1 MAAPG
6 AISRRAFL
14 GVTVLAAGGLKTP
27 RVLAQARPR
36 LVIVGGGA
44 GGVSLARAVV
54 MDSAGGIA
62 VTLVEPNARYFAC
75 FQSNLAL
82 GGLRDPDSLLFSY
95 AGLAKAGVEVVPAAA
110 SAIDRDRRE
119 VRLVDGRRLP
129 YDRLA
134 LSPGIDLKYDS
145 VPGWGRE
152 AEDAMPHAWT
162 GERQF
167 RLLKARLDAVPD
179 GGLIVIIAPPNPS
192 RCPPAPY
199 ERASMMAHA
208 LKATGRGQTKVI
220 ILDPK
225 PKFPKQ
231 GLFQEGWEAHY
242 PGMIEWMAP
251 DISEG
256 VRSVDPETG
265 TVVTGFETFARA
277 DLVNVIP
284 AQWAGALARASGLT
298 DASGWCP
305 VDPDVLAST
314 VDRNIFIIGD
324 AANAGDMPKSA
335 FAANNQAIVVAAALR
350 SELLSAPADAP
361 GYANTCW
368 SAIARDD
375 VVKESSRYAVA
386 DGRIR
391 ETETFLSQSGEPADL
406 RRRLSMENDMWYAA
420 MTRGLFG

>member
-1 MAAPG
+1 MAARG
-6 AISRRAFL
+6 AVSRRAFL
-14 GVTVLAAGGLKTP
+14 GGAALAAAALKAP
-27 RVLAQARPR
+27 GVHAQARPR
-36 LVIVGGGA
+36 LVIVGGGV

-54 MDSAGGIA
+54 MDSAGRIA

-95 AGLAKAGVEVVPAAA
+95 AGLAKAGVEVVPEAA

-119 VRLVDGRRLP
+119 VRLGDGRRLP

-152 AEDAMPHAWT
+152 AEEAMPHAWT

-167 RLLKARLDAVPD
+167 RLLQARLDAVPD

-208 LKATGRGQTKVI
+208 LKATGRGRAKII

-256 VRSVDPETG
+256 VRSVDPKTG

-284 AQWAGALARASGLT
+284 AQWAGALARAAGLA
-298 DASGWCP
+298 DGSGWCP
-305 VDPDVLAST
+305 VDPATLAST
-314 VDRNIFIIGD
+314 GDRNIFVVGD
-324 AANAGDMPKSA
+324 AAGAGDMPKSA
-335 FAANNQAIVVAAALR
+335 FAANTQAKVVAAALR
-350 SELLSAPADAP
+350 TQLLADAADAP
-361 GYANTCW
+361 GYANICW
-368 SAIARDD
+368 SAIAEDD
-375 VVKESSRYAVA
+375 VVKESSRYAVL

-391 ETETFLSQSGEPADL
+391 ETGTFLSQAGEPADL
-406 RRRLSMENDMWYAA
+406 RRRLRAEHDAWYAA
-420 MTRGLFG
+420 LTRGLFG